1 MPLPDFSGWQNPAA
15 FGSKP
20 TAPTPVSTAGV
31 NTGQAISNQ
40 SAVYNQLPGYAASI
54 GNIGANIQ
62 SETAGEVPEDVR
74 RQLEQEAAERGIAT
88 GSPGS
93 DNANASLL
101 DQFGLTS
108 LQLTNMGQGNLQ
120 DILPTLPGAGIA
132 ANPGFYTTPQQQ
144 YEAGL
149 QNSIFQ
155 SAPDPAAAAKAGVN
169 AVAGGFAAGR
179 GSGGVSLPGFNSTA
193 GNDWWNQPAAGG
205 TAGGGSTNPG
215 GGGSYIGGVYYG
227 PGQAPGNGDL
237 IGNILQSYAPTVY
250 GGNDP
255 TDKIMGQDID
265 NSQPAQLALGGF
277 DSSGGGTPL
286 TAGNYPGGQ

>member
-1 MPLPDFSGWQNPAA
+1 M
-15 FGSKP
+15 
-20 TAPTPVSTAGV
+20 STAGV
-31 NTGQAISNQ
+31 NTGQAIGNQ

-74 RQLEQEAAERGIAT
+74 RQLEQEAAERGISI

-101 DQFGLTS
+101 DNFGLTS

-120 DILPTLPGAGIA
+120 NILPTLPGAGIA

-179 GSGGVSLPGFNSTA
+179 GSGGALSLPGFNSSA
-193 GNDWWNQPAAGG
+193 GTDWWNQSSPG
-205 TAGGGSTNPG
+205 TVVGNSG
-215 GGGSYIGGVYYG
+215 GGGTYIGGVYYG

-237 IGNILQSYAPTVY
+237 LGDILQSYAPTVY
-250 GGNDP
+250 GNNTQTP
-255 TDKIMGQDID
+255 TAGDEIEQ
-265 NSQPAQLALGGF
+265 SQPAMAGLSGF

-286 TAGNYPGGQ
+286 TAGNYPGGE